1 MASAAAAAA
10 SAAIASAANGS
21 PPRDESFH
29 SLTATPTPNG
39 FATLPLTPTPKGTPK
54 GKGFH
59 GRAAN
64 GASNGAAAGVR
75 GAAAGGATKAAC
87 GAKGANGAKGSC
99 GARSANGAASG
110 GEAGMM
116 EAGMVVSGEQ
126 SLGGRCVEAGPH
138 NPRFEMS
145 DMEWDLCPNSLGRA
159 LRAFWRRY
167 QARGG
172 TNPNPRTL
180 TLAP

>member
-1 MASAAAAAA
+1 MGRPTSGAALPLLSTLWLADLCIGTAAPGLKAAA
-10 SAAIASAANGS
+10 G
-21 PPRDESFH
+21 
-29 SLTATPTPNG
+29 G
-39 FATLPLTPTPKGTPK
+39 C
-54 GKGFH
+54 
-59 GRAAN
+59 
-64 GASNGAAAGVR
+64 GAAAGS
-75 GAAAGGATKAAC
+75 ASKAAC

-99 GARSANGAASG
+99 GARAANGAASG

-126 SLGGRCVEAGPH
+126 SLGGSCVEAGPH

-159 LRAFWRRY
+159 LRSFWRRY

-172 TNPNPRTL
+172 RLTRT
-180 TLAP
+180 P